1 MTLLRFA
8 SSLYH
13 NKIVTRRA
21 LLLFA
26 GTAAWAQVIEFES
39 GGLKYQTLTRN
50 GVTVMFAHLPTH
62 LHDYAILQVAIS
74 NGAQA
79 PCTIRPED
87 FTFLR
92 ADSSAIHAAPARR
105 VVGALIEKGNRGDG
119 R

>member
-1 MTLLRFA
+1 MTLLRLA

-50 GVTVMFAHLPTH
+50 GVTVMFAHLPAH
-62 LHDYAILQVAIS
+62 VHEYAILQVAIS
-74 NGAQA
+74 NGAPA
-79 PCTIRPED
+79 PYTVRPED
-87 FTFLR
+87 FTFER
-92 ADSSAIHAAPARR
+92 ADGTRIVAATA
-105 VVGALIEKGNRGDG
+105 
-119 R
+119 